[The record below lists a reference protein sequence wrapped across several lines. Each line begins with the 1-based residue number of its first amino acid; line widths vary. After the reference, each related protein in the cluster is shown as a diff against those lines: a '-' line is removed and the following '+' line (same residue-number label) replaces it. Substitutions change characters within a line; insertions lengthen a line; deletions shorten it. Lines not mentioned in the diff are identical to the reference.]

1 MPKVSV
7 VIPAYNAEKFI
18 AETIQSV
25 LNQTFQDFEVIVVN
39 DGSQDKTPEIVQ
51 EFCNQDQRVQLINK
65 ANSGVSDT
73 RNLGMSLAKGEYI
86 ALLDADD
93 LWMPTYLEKKVHF
106 LDNHSNYGYVFS
118 DFVHILEDGKEVEIE
133 KIHWQENILKGIL
146 EWKGVPTCPANFFF
160 RKNCLEKKLFF
171 SKQLS
176 TLADKHFLAQLAF
189 HFKGQLIPEPLWKYR
204 NVAGSMSKS
213 LKVHEYDSLLSI
225 QLYDELGFYPTKS
238 YKRYCASKTYL
249 MLAGSWWKD
258 GNNKIRG
265 LKYIFK
271 SFFTHPKPLLEKVFK
286 QIL

>member
-25 LNQTFQDFEVIVVN
+25 LNQAFQDFEVFVVN
-39 DGSQDKTPEIVQ
+39 DGSKDKTPEIVQ
-51 EFCNQDQRVQLINK
+51 EFCSKDKRVQLINK
-65 ANSGVSDT
+65 ENSGVSDT
-73 RNLGMSLAKGEYI
+73 RNLGMSMAKGEYI

-93 LWMPTYLEKKVHF
+93 LWLPSYLEKKVHF
-106 LDNHSNYGYVFS
+106 LDNHKDISYVGS
-118 DFVHILEDGKEVEIE
+118 YIVHVDESGSVIKKELISWSEDLL
-133 KIHWQENILKGIL
+133 NAIL
-146 EWKGVPTCPANFFF
+146 EWRGVSTPVTLLFKKECLRKGIKF
-160 RKNCLEKKLFF
+160 EKSLT
-171 SKQLS
+171 

-213 LKVHEYDSLLSI
+213 LKVHEHDCLLSI

-271 SFFTHPKPLLEKVFK
+271 SFFTHPKPLLEKIFQK
-286 QIL
+286 T

>member
-18 AETIQSV
+18 TETLQSV

-106 LDNHSNYGYVFS
+106 LENHKDISYVGS
-118 DFVHILEDGKEVEIE
+118 YIVHVDESGSVIKKELISWSEDLLNAILELRGVSTPVTLLFKKEC
-133 KIHWQENILKGIL
+133 LRKGI
-146 EWKGVPTCPANFFF
+146 KF
-160 RKNCLEKKLFF
+160 EKSLT
-171 SKQLS
+171 
-176 TLADKHFLAQLAF
+176 TLADKHFVAQLSF
-189 HFKGQLIPEPLWKYR
+189 HFKGYLIPEFLWKYR

-213 LKVHEYDSLLSI
+213 LKVHEHDCLLSI

>member
-1 MPKVSV
+1 MLKVSV

-106 LDNHSNYGYVFS
+106 LENHKDISYVGS
-118 DFVHILEDGKEVEIE
+118 YIVHVDESGSVIKKELISWSEDLL
-133 KIHWQENILKGIL
+133 NAIL
-146 EWKGVPTCPANFFF
+146 EWRGVSTPVTLLFKKECLRKGIKF
-160 RKNCLEKKLFF
+160 EKSLT
-171 SKQLS
+171 
-176 TLADKHFLAQLAF
+176 TLADKHFVAQLSF
-189 HFKGQLIPEPLWKYR
+189 HFKGYLIPEFLWKYR

-213 LKVHEYDSLLSI
+213 LAVHEKDSLRSI
-225 QLYDELGFYPTKS
+225 QLYEELGFYPTKN

-258 GNNKIRG
+258 GNNKLRA